1 MEKTLMEEEFV
12 WSTQEAVVEVE
23 VVVVDVVTS
32 EVEIATGVDSVEGG
46 HLVQG
51 LDIALWWRTSPPPP
65 PGRI

>member
-23 VVVVDVVTS
+23 VVVDVVTS

-46 HLVQG
+46 HLVPG
-51 LDIALWWRTSPPPP
+51 LDIALWWRTSPPRP

>member
-23 VVVVDVVTS
+23 VVVDVVTS

-46 HLVQG
+46 HLVPG
-51 LDIALWWRTSPPPP
+51 LDIASWWRTSPPPP